1 MNKTRVGGGGGGG
14 GVARRQHKKV
24 NEAEEEETHSEFQ
37 EFHKAELTD
46 RPNITQAHLE
56 AKSLAGFY

>member
-1 MNKTRVGGGGGGG
+1 MVGG